1 MVSLEMDDR
10 YRWAIVRPPGDTFRL
25 AVSRHSERELI
36 DPDRA
41 RGQHQTY
48 RKTLAAIG
56 VEPIVLPPDEHHP
69 DACFTQD
76 PAVVLRGRALLGRAG
91 VDSRRGEVTSIG
103 EALGPLVTGM
113 ESVGEQATLEGGDI
127 LRLGRR
133 LIVGRSRRTNDAG
146 IDALRRFAEPLGYE
160 VQVAVVPR
168 GVLHLGTAVTTLSDD
183 LVIGRDDVLEQ
194 PAFHEVDQISV
205 KDDPVEACNVL
216 ALGRRVISSGEY
228 EINRE
233 VERRGFT
240 VHELNLSEFT
250 RADGGPTCLA
260 LLVDQALS

>member
-1 MVSLEMDDR
+1 MNDR
-10 YRWAIVRPPGDTFRL
+10 YRWTIARPPGDSFRL
-25 AVSRHSERELI
+25 AVSRHSERGLI

-41 RGQHQTY
+41 RSQHETY
-48 RKTLAAIG
+48 RKTLAAMG
-56 VEPIVLPPDEHHP
+56 VELIVLPPDEHHP

-76 PAVVLRGRALLGRAG
+76 PALVLRGRALLGRAG
-91 VDSRRGEVTSIG
+91 VDSRRGEVTSIK

-113 ESVGEQATLEGGDI
+113 ESVVEPATLEGGDI

-160 VQVAVVPR
+160 VEVAVVPR

-183 LVIGRDDVLEQ
+183 LVMGREDVLKQ
-194 PAFHEVDQISV
+194 PAFQKVHQIPV
-205 KDDPVEACNVL
+205 KDDPLEGCNVL
-216 ALGRRVISSGEY
+216 ALGKQVISSGKY
-228 EINRE
+228 RVNRE
-233 VERRGFT
+233 VERKGFT
-240 VHELNLSEFT
+240 VHELDLSEFI

-260 LLVDQALS
+260 LLVDCDSP